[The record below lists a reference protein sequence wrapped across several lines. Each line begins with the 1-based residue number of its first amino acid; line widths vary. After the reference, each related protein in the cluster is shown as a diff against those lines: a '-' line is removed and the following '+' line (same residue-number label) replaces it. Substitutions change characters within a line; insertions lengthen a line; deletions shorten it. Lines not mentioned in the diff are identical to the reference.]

1 MSGSSLSVAGHL
13 GRLER
18 SGLSVVEYSKRYGVS
33 PWSLYTLRSRRRKR
47 VDRGAHKSASLVPR
61 DPPLTFTQLTSPSP
75 IAFRSTEIELAFP
88 NGIRA
93 TLPRGFDAGD
103 LRKLVSVLSA
113 TGAGVSVC

>member
-18 SGLSVVEYSKRYGVS
+18 SGLSVVEYSRRYGVS

-47 VDRGAHKSASLVPR
+47 VDRDAHKSASLIPR
-61 DPPLTFTQLTSPSP
+61 DPPLTFTQLTSPPP
-75 IAFRSTEIELAFP
+75 IAFKCADIELAFP

-93 TLPRGFDAGD
+93 ALPCGFDAAD